1 MVRRARSLSVMP
13 RMAASLSGSQDN
25 GQGTTGH
32 YVTGLD
38 NTKWDKDNIVE
49 DRAATEGQLKDI
61 SESINNISNT
71 VGSGTREFVGDSGSK
86 VSVKLGESMNLKGG
100 AAGELSDGNIGV
112 VTNSNKD
119 GFDIK
124 LAKDL
129 KTQLGD
135 IEYGDNKRTDGFG
148 KSQHWQRFH
157 Q

>member
-1 MVRRARSLSVMP
+1 M
-13 RMAASLSGSQDN
+13 
-25 GQGTTGH
+25 
-32 YVTGLD
+32 
-38 NTKWDKDNIVE
+38 
-49 DRAATEGQLKDI
+49 
-61 SESINNISNT
+61 
-71 VGSGTREFVGDSGSK
+71 GDSGSK

-119 GFDIK
+119 GSISSWQK
-124 LAKDL
+124 TL

-148 KSQHWQRFH
+148 KSQYWQRFH